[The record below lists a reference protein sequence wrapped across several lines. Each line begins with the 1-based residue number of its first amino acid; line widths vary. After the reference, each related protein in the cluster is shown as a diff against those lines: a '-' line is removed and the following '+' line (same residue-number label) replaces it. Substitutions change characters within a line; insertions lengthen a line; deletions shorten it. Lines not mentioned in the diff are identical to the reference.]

1 MAWLEKR
8 NGKWNGAWRT
18 AAGKVKRVVLYTDK
32 AASRQKLAQL
42 EIALAHGETGLAD
55 PFKVHRARPLGEH
68 VKDWVKDL
76 GAMGRDAMYVYTCEK
91 RMNKLLAECG
101 WKVLPDITVDSFCA
115 WREKPRTAKQAE
127 HKERLVGPV
136 TLNQYL
142 ETARSFCGWCVKRG
156 RMASNPLSKVEKIDP
171 TGDIRR
177 TRRALSEDE
186 LVAFIGVIS
195 EAHKP
200 VYRFMLLTGLR
211 RQEVEDLRWGDARLD
226 AVRPFI
232 QLRAVATKA
241 RRADTLPL
249 SADLAVELRSMR
261 GEAGDADA
269 VFPAGV
275 PTMDE
280 HRAYLTAAEIDWKDA
295 EGRRVDVHAM
305 RHTFGTLLSKSGTAP
320 REAMELMR
328 HSDLR
333 LTMNFYTDPKIFDLG
348 GAVDRLS
355 IPKGDKPL
363 AAKATGTTDATPTDG
378 RVANRV
384 ARATLNRQGT
394 ARIDKAQFN
403 RGSSQPP
410 DSVSDCQRKTP
421 SGGEGVRVRHPGLEP
436 GTR

>member
-18 AAGKVKRVVLYTDK
+18 AAGKVKRIVLYTDK

-55 PFKVHRARPLGEH
+55 PFKVHRARQLSEH
-68 VKDWVKDL
+68 VKEWVADL
-76 GAMGRDAMYVYTCEK
+76 GAMGRDEMYVYTCGK

-177 TRRALSEDE
+177 VRRALSEEE
-186 LVAFIGVIS
+186 LVALMSKVS
-195 EAHKP
+195 AVHAP
-200 VYRFMLLTGLR
+200 VYRFMLSTGLR
-211 RQEVEDLRWGDARLD
+211 RQEVEDLRWGDVHLD
-226 AVRPFI
+226 AVRPFLK
-232 QLRAVATKA
+232 LRAVATKA
-241 RRADTLPL
+241 RRADVLPL
-249 SADLAVELRSMR
+249 SGDLAVELRAMR
-261 GEAGDADA
+261 GEAGDGDA
-269 VFPAGV
+269 VFAGGL
-275 PTMDE
+275 PTMEE
-280 HRAYLTAAEIDWKDA
+280 HRDYLTAAEIDWKDS

-305 RHTFGTLLSKSGTAP
+305 RHTFGTLLSKSGTSP

-333 LTMNFYTDPKIFDLG
+333 LTMGIYTDPKVFDLG
-348 GAVDRLS
+348 SAVDRLA

-378 RVANRV
+378 KVANRG

-403 RGSSQPP
+403 RESPQPP
-410 DSVSDCQRKTP
+410 DSVGDCQRKTP
-421 SGGEGVRVRHPGLEP
+421 SGGEGVRVRHLGLEP
-436 GTR
+436 RTR